1 MLSKYRYYILIFAC
15 LLLSLPILCRPIDKR
30 STYPFT
36 VSISVSGNSVY
47 LSDYAET
54 FYPPVSI
61 TVVCN
66 DPSIANL
73 QVKLSVG
80 IKVGGFSAESKT
92 YNTLPPI
99 SLGAGDVY
107 MLSGEEVS
115 KLYSKENLQYS
126 GLLSDRMPE
135 GLAEFTV
142 KVLEYNTG
150 VQLSNTAYTL
160 KNLKELAPARLFSPI
175 NKSEFK
181 IEQASNILFTWSSV
195 FVPNTSSVEYEFILK
210 EVQDESTNISS
221 AFNYSPIIYKETT
234 NLTSLIYSIDKPL
247 LEEGK
252 TYAWAVKTI
261 VRDAKGVVQD
271 IVNNGFSEVYSF
283 KVPRPVVQTPQSNKV
298 PEKDDEDDSHC
309 GEIPEINISNQTPI
323 ESLKVGDTITA
334 GDFPILLLEV
344 SGGNGNFSGKG
355 SVEIPY
361 ISKLVRFAVEFENI
375 GVNTDKQLIS
385 GEIKGV
391 RSGNLDNIANLDAID
406 YGSTREVEKAIIS
419 SDISLKVSLPKDP
432 IPTIEY
438 NFESKLLTFY
448 DATGAVIVSTELNN
462 PVGEKV
468 FPIIVED
475 ENGEL
480 YQISETKSDSGES
493 EVTIS
498 HIGKKGRKIP
508 SDAFSGDFIDEHIAV
523 VEFEAL
529 DSPYSFDTYM
539 EYYKNIPLINQI
551 NTLEPDLRYPELAK
565 DYHTPWQ
572 FIPIGEI
579 VNLKAKLKIKDK
591 KADFEPKDIIFATE
605 KGIIMPS
612 TFNEKDNTYTLS
624 APAAAEE
631 GYYFIHALYERGDN
645 DYLHFGKVGIDTR
658 KPISAK
664 VVLVPM
670 GGTYNKNAI
679 ASGINE
685 ISKQVG
691 LSWQVEEYTD
701 FEYSSELSA
710 SLFEKNS
717 GVLFSYNDAQ
727 SVLNSALKA
736 HLGSKFDPSACY
748 VFMLDKAPFKNDR
761 NIIGF
766 MPRGGKFGYIHCQG
780 LNSES
785 LAQILAHELMHG
797 QFLLRHTFD
806 DKYAPNLKQGV
817 NPTNLMDYKGGTHI
831 AKWQWD
837 QIYDPAITTSLIKYD
852 EDGEFWISVVK
863 IGAKAAVNILVQ
875 MSIIYLT
882 NDDVEEFEQALHY
895 VDFTEVAINAAI
907 PAASI
912 LKKFKIFN
920 KIKSPDELEALV
932 DIAGNLYLC
941 IKDKQINSA
950 TDFIKELNICGAQAI
965 FDYVL
970 GTVADVS
977 IDKAVQKIRRIIPN
991 FSYKKSH
998 IGEQQDANA
1007 PPQISANTE
1016 NKALPEAKQQL
1027 LLPEKIRFLRHKLAD
1042 YPNLNKKLSTLNE
1055 LKEKFIDDFDELT
1068 DEDILF
1074 LENNTNCV
1082 DAWKRLHD
1090 CQAPDD
1096 LRQNFGAVKALA
1108 TDIKTDVRPDP
1119 STYLSKEYIDA
1130 HMKKFEDG
1138 AACIM
1143 RRDHFENFKDFPD
1156 LENKFITTKQDIETL
1171 IRDSNKNIEYLK
1183 EKLGITDKK
1192 YPKDPKNIYVI
1203 YFTPQQLK
1211 NASIPSG
1218 NEGGANELWI
1228 PGGYTASENAFGHP
1242 ELVITIPKTEVKTIQ
1257 LSKYYENR

>member
-47 LSDYAET
+47 LSDYSDT

-73 QVKLSVG
+73 QVKLSIG

-126 GLLSDRMPE
+126 GLVSDRMPE

-142 KVLEYNTG
+142 KALEYNSG
-150 VQLSNTAYTL
+150 MQISNTAYTL
-160 KNLKELAPARLFSPI
+160 KNLKELSPARLFSPL
-175 NKSEFK
+175 NKSEIK
-181 IEQASNILFTWSSV
+181 IEQASNVLFTWSSV
-195 FVPNTSSVEYEFILK
+195 FVPISSSVEYEFILK

-221 AFNYSPIIYKETT
+221 AFNYSPIIYKEIT
-234 NLTSLIYSIDKPL
+234 NLTSLIYSVDKPL

-261 VRDAKGVVQD
+261 VRDAKGLVQD

-283 KVPRPVVQTPQSNKV
+283 KVPRPVVHTPQSNKV

-309 GEIPEINISNQTPI
+309 GEIPEINITNQTPI
-323 ESLKVGDTITA
+323 ESIKVGDTITA

-406 YGSTREVEKAIIS
+406 YGSTRECEKVVIS
-419 SDISLKVSLPKDP
+419 SDISLKVPLPKEP
-432 IPTIEY
+432 IPTVEY

-462 PVGEKV
+462 PAGEKV
-468 FPIIVED
+468 FPIIIED

-493 EVTIS
+493 DVTIS

-572 FIPIGEI
+572 FIPIGEK
-579 VNLKAKLKIKDK
+579 VNIKAKLKIKDK
-591 KADFEPKDIIFATE
+591 KADFEPKDIIFATD
-605 KGIIMPS
+605 KGIIMSS
-612 TFNEKDNTYTLS
+612 TFNEKDNTYTFS

-691 LSWQVEEYTD
+691 LSWQVEEYTG
-701 FEYSSELSA
+701 FEYNSELTEN
-710 SLFEKNS
+710 LFEKNS
-717 GVLFSYNDAQ
+717 SLLYSYNDVQ
-727 SVLNSALKA
+727 KVLNSALKA
-736 HLGSKFDPSACY
+736 HLGNSYDASARY
-748 VFMLDKAPFKNDR
+748 LFMLDKSPVKNDR

-766 MPRGGKFGYIHCQG
+766 MPRGGQFGYIHCQG
-780 LNSES
+780 LSSES
-785 LAQILAHELMHG
+785 LAQILTHELMHG

-852 EDGEFWISVVK
+852 EDGEIWIT
-863 IGAKAAVNILVQ
+863 IAKYLIKMGVHATINVGTQ
-875 MSIIYLT
+875 MVFIYAT
-882 NDDVEEFEQALHY
+882 DDDVENWEQAFNKVDWKEVSLNAITSIIPGKKERELLEIGGNIILCMQNSNPKNIHDVIQCGFY
-895 VDFTEVAINAAI
+895 SLVDF
-907 PAASI
+907 
-912 LKKFKIFN
+912 
-920 KIKSPDELEALV
+920 AL
-932 DIAGNLYLC
+932 GNLSE
-941 IKDKQINSA
+941 IA
-950 TDFIKELNICGAQAI
+950 
-965 FDYVL
+965 
-970 GTVADVS
+970 
-977 IDKAVQKIRRIIPN
+977 IDKAITKLKKVWPELS
-991 FSYKKSH
+991 FKKSD

-1007 PPQISANTE
+1007 PPLKTN
-1016 NKALPEAKQQL
+1016 
-1027 LLPEKIRFLRHKLAD
+1027 KLAQRLVD
-1042 YPNLNKKLSTLNE
+1042 YPKLNKKLSE
-1055 LKEKFIDDFDELT
+1055 IGEFKDKFLDDFANITKEQIAIF
-1068 DEDILF
+1068 EY
-1074 LENNTNCV
+1074 NTKLV
-1082 DAWKRLHD
+1082 DSWKRLSE
-1090 CQAPDD
+1090 CNAPSDI
-1096 LRQNFGAVKALA
+1096 RKTIGALHAHFLEKG
-1108 TDIKTDVRPDP
+1108 KRPDP

-1130 HMKKFEDG
+1130 HMKKFENG
-1138 AACIM
+1138 AAFIVTEADYKLYPNIGHDSKFVSNVESIEKVV
-1143 RRDHFENFKDFPD
+1143 RDA
-1156 LENKFITTKQDIETL
+1156 
-1171 IRDSNKNIEYLK
+1171 NKNIEHIENALGLTK
-1183 EKLGITDKK
+1183 KLGQDLDKIYIIYIK
-1192 YPKDPKNIYVI
+1192 PEQIKNPRI
-1203 YFTPQQLK
+1203 PDG
-1211 NASIPSG
+1211 NAS
-1218 NEGGANELWI
+1218 GANELWI
-1228 PGGYTASENAFGHP
+1228 PGGYTASDDAMGIP
-1242 ELVITIPKTEVKTIQ
+1242 EIVIDCRDLPNTKFNSEEYKNLITLKQFYNIK
-1257 LSKYYENR
+1257 

>member
-47 LSDYAET
+47 LSDYADA

-160 KNLKELAPARLFSPI
+160 KNLKELAPARLLSPL

-210 EVQDESTNISS
+210 EIQDESTNINSV
-221 AFNYSPIIYKETT
+221 FNYSPIIYKETT
-234 NLTSLIYSIDKPL
+234 NLTSLIYSVDKPL

-252 TYAWAVKTI
+252 TYAWTVKTI

-283 KVPRPVVQTPQSNKV
+283 KVPRPIVQTPQSNKV
-298 PEKDDEDDSHC
+298 PEKDNEDDSHC

-344 SGGNGNFSGKG
+344 SGANGNFSGKG

-406 YGSTREVEKAIIS
+406 YGSTREAEKAIIS

-432 IPTIEY
+432 IPTVEY
-438 NFESKLLTFY
+438 DFESKLLTFY

-462 PVGEKV
+462 PAGEKV
-468 FPIIVED
+468 FPIIVDD

-508 SDAFSGDFIDEHIAV
+508 ADAFSGDFIDEHIAV

-551 NTLEPDLRYPELAK
+551 NTLEPNLRYPELAK
-565 DYHTPWQ
+565 NYHTPWQ
-572 FIPIGEI
+572 FIPLGEK

-591 KADFEPKDIIFATE
+591 KAEFEPKDIVFATE

-612 TFNEKDNTYTLS
+612 TFNEKDNTYTFS

-691 LSWQVEEYTD
+691 LSWQVEEYTG
-701 FEYSSELSA
+701 FEYNSELTEN
-710 SLFEKNS
+710 LFEKNS
-717 GVLFSYNDAQ
+717 SLLYSYNDVQ
-727 SVLNSALKA
+727 TVLNSALKA
-736 HLGSKFDPSACY
+736 HLGNSYDASARY
-748 VFMLDKAPFKNDR
+748 LFMLDKSPVKNDR

-766 MPRGGKFGYIHCQG
+766 MPRGGLFGYIHCQG
-780 LNSES
+780 LNDES
-785 LAQILAHELMHG
+785 LAQILTHELMHG

-852 EDGEFWISVVK
+852 EDGEWTTD
-863 IGAKAAVNILVQ
+863 GHYYTVQ
-875 MSIIYLT
+875 LIALMMGLDENT
-882 NDDVEEFEQALHY
+882 AFKLGQASENP
-895 VDFTEVAINAAI
+895 DTEVHSNESMTERYTWATPVLQQKYHALTGGYHGVELAITAYALLKTHTDDESLFYLLHRLGDCFAHFDIAHDNEPLTMNVSLQQYISALEHYLNENIPYKQHKDWIDFMLNAKHTAKFEDKTYKEVKELVLPYLPTANQNKFVMYGNDQNWYCLTDGHKNHETIPDHIVQRKEIFLLYIESLIDFIAIKHKTTGIYRKKEILEKFAAI
-907 PAASI
+907 IEVLAEKPNARLDAVFEYEI
-912 LKKFKIFN
+912 A
-920 KIKSPDELEALV
+920 KIKSEKPIIGYTKTYSKTLRKIEM
-932 DIAGNLYLC
+932 LYRE
-941 IKDKQINSA
+941 INN
-950 TDFIKELNICGAQAI
+950 IKE
-965 FDYVL
+965 D
-970 GTVADVS
+970 D
-977 IDKAVQKIRRIIPN
+977 
-991 FSYKKSH
+991 
-998 IGEQQDANA
+998 
-1007 PPQISANTE
+1007 ISANIRETFTLYF
-1016 NKALPEAKQQL
+1016 KSLP
-1027 LLPEKIRFLRHKLAD
+1027 
-1042 YPNLNKKLSTLNE
+1042 NE
-1055 LKEKFIDDFDELT
+1055 IYEID
-1068 DEDILF
+1068 
-1074 LENNTNCV
+1074 
-1082 DAWKRLHD
+1082 
-1090 CQAPDD
+1090 
-1096 LRQNFGAVKALA
+1096 
-1108 TDIKTDVRPDP
+1108 
-1119 STYLSKEYIDA
+1119 
-1130 HMKKFEDG
+1130 
-1138 AACIM
+1138 
-1143 RRDHFENFKDFPD
+1143 
-1156 LENKFITTKQDIETL
+1156 
-1171 IRDSNKNIEYLK
+1171 
-1183 EKLGITDKK
+1183 
-1192 YPKDPKNIYVI
+1192 
-1203 YFTPQQLK
+1203 
-1211 NASIPSG
+1211 
-1218 NEGGANELWI
+1218 
-1228 PGGYTASENAFGHP
+1228 
-1242 ELVITIPKTEVKTIQ
+1242 TIQ
-1257 LSKYYENR
+1257 KGSSDYEKSYKITFKPKY

>member
-1 MLSKYRYYILIFAC
+1 MLSKIRYYIV
-15 LLLSLPILCRPIDKR
+15 LLLCLFCSAIVFAVPKDKR

-36 VSISVSGNSVY
+36 TSISVSGNSVY
-47 LSDYAET
+47 LSDYANA
-54 FYPPVSI
+54 FYPPASI
-61 TVVCN
+61 TIVCN
-66 DPSIANL
+66 DPTIANI
-73 QVKLSVG
+73 QVKLAVG
-80 IKVGGFSAESKT
+80 IKVAGFSAESKT

-99 SLGAGDVY
+99 NLGAGDVY
-107 MLSGEEVS
+107 ILSSEEIA
-115 KLYSKENLQYS
+115 KLYSKENLHYS
-126 GLLSDRMPE
+126 GLSSNRMPE

-160 KNLKELAPARLFSPI
+160 KNLKQLSPTRLLSPL
-175 NKSEFK
+175 NKSEIK
-181 IEQASNILFTWSSV
+181 IEQASNVLFTWSSV
-195 FVPNTSSVEYEFILK
+195 FVPNTSHVEYEFILK
-210 EVQDESTNISS
+210 EIQDESTNINS

-234 NLTSLIYSIDKPL
+234 NLTSLIYSVDKPL

-261 VRDAKGVVQD
+261 VRDAKGLVQD
-271 IVNNGFSEVYSF
+271 IVNSGFSEVYSF

-309 GEIPEINISNQTPI
+309 GEVPNIDLGNQTPI
-323 ESLKVGDTITA
+323 ESLSVGDTIMA

-344 SGGNGNFSGKG
+344 SGANGNFSGKG

-361 ISKLVRFAVEFENI
+361 VSKLARFAVEFENI

-406 YGSTREVEKAIIS
+406 YGSTRECEKVVIS

-432 IPTIEY
+432 IPTVEY

-448 DATGAVIVSTELNN
+448 DATGAVIVSTKLNN
-462 PVGEKV
+462 SAGEKV

-508 SDAFSGDFIDEHIAV
+508 SDAFSTEHIDEHIAI

-572 FIPIGEI
+572 FIPIGEK

-591 KADFEPKDIIFATE
+591 KAEFEPKDIIFATE
-605 KGIIMPS
+605 EGVIMPS
-612 TFNEKDNTYTLS
+612 TFNEKDNTYTFS
-624 APAAAEE
+624 APASAQE

-691 LSWQVEEYTD
+691 LSWQVEEYTG
-701 FEYSSELSA
+701 FEYNSELTEN
-710 SLFEKNS
+710 LFEKNS
-717 GVLFSYNDAQ
+717 SLLYSYNDVQ
-727 SVLNSALKA
+727 TVLNSALKA
-736 HLGSKFDPSACY
+736 HLGRKFDPSACY

-785 LAQILAHELMHG
+785 LAQILTHELMHG

-806 DKYAPNLKQGV
+806 DKYAYGLKQGV

-852 EDGEFWISVVK
+852 EEGEIFM
-863 IGAKAAVNILVQ
+863 N
-875 MSIIYLT
+875 MNLT
-882 NDDVEEFEQALHY
+882 VYSQKEE
-895 VDFTEVAINAAI
+895 IN
-907 PAASI
+907 
-912 LKKFKIFN
+912 
-920 KIKSPDELEALV
+920 E
-932 DIAGNLYLC
+932 G
-941 IKDKQINSA
+941 
-950 TDFIKELNICGAQAI
+950 DFIFISSKPEMP
-965 FDYVL
+965 
-970 GTVADVS
+970 
-977 IDKAVQKIRRIIPN
+977 KI
-991 FSYKKSH
+991 Y
-998 IGEQQDANA
+998 
-1007 PPQISANTE
+1007 
-1016 NKALPEAKQQL
+1016 
-1027 LLPEKIRFLRHKLAD
+1027 
-1042 YPNLNKKLSTLNE
+1042 
-1055 LKEKFIDDFDELT
+1055 
-1068 DEDILF
+1068 
-1074 LENNTNCV
+1074 
-1082 DAWKRLHD
+1082 
-1090 CQAPDD
+1090 
-1096 LRQNFGAVKALA
+1096 
-1108 TDIKTDVRPDP
+1108 VRPDIWLRIAKTDSITKEIPYFNWKSKIAIRAKIQYKKYNKYGELIRNDSITVP
-1119 STYLSKEYIDA
+1119 STDWDSIKVNDIWHLDFKNKFCGGTVTVECMFNESLISKTFYIRGINPSKEEILA
-1130 HMKKFEDG
+1130 
-1138 AACIM
+1138 
-1143 RRDHFENFKDFPD
+1143 
-1156 LENKFITTKQDIETL
+1156 
-1171 IRDSNKNIEYLK
+1171 YLK
-1183 EKLGITDKK
+1183 EKGYNEWYLPKMIMHESKMNQFNSGTDFKPDGFVGCPNWGYPNGYGLMQLDNFGENKDGTKIYATIHELWNWKSNIDRGVKFLREDKAKWARDKMEGYMEEYNEDKHKIEGPIK
-1192 YPKDPKNIYVI
+1192 YYIAEGPNAGLEVIELREGNNTEYEIFSIYPTERERNMTDAIIIRYYNGGLYCEYKPKNIDEGRSPWVIKPINGNGFNYVERI
-1203 YFTPQQLK
+1203 CETK
-1211 NASIPSG
+1211 ID
-1218 NEGGANELWI
+1218 
-1228 PGGYTASENAFGHP
+1228 
-1242 ELVITIPKTEVKTIQ
+1242 
-1257 LSKYYENR
+1257 

>member
-47 LSDYAET
+47 LSDYADA

-160 KNLKELAPARLFSPI
+160 KNLKELAPARLLSPL

-210 EVQDESTNISS
+210 EIQDESTNINSV
-221 AFNYSPIIYKETT
+221 FNYSPIIYKETT
-234 NLTSLIYSIDKPL
+234 NLTSLIYSVDKPL

-252 TYAWAVKTI
+252 TYAWTVKTI

-283 KVPRPVVQTPQSNKV
+283 KVPRPIVQTPQSNKV
-298 PEKDDEDDSHC
+298 PEKDNEDDSHC

-344 SGGNGNFSGKG
+344 SGANGNFSGKG

-406 YGSTREVEKAIIS
+406 YGSTREAEKAIIS

-432 IPTIEY
+432 IPTVEY
-438 NFESKLLTFY
+438 DFESKLLTFY

-462 PVGEKV
+462 PAGEKV
-468 FPIIVED
+468 FPIIVDD

-508 SDAFSGDFIDEHIAV
+508 ADAFSGDFIDEHIAV

-529 DSPYSFDTYM
+529 DSPYSFDSYM
-539 EYYKNIPLINQI
+539 EYYKDIPLINQI
-551 NTLEPDLRYPELAK
+551 NTLKADLRYPELAK

-612 TFNEKDNTYTLS
+612 TFNEKDNTYTFS

-670 GGTYNKNAI
+670 GGDYNLG
-679 ASGINE
+679 SLSTGINS

-701 FEYSSELSA
+701 FEYSSELTA
-710 SLFEKNS
+710 NLFEKNS
-717 GVLFSYNDAQ
+717 GVLFSYNDVQ
-727 SVLNSALKA
+727 TVLNSALKA
-736 HLGSKFDPSACY
+736 QLGSKFDPSACY
-748 VFMLDKAPFKNDR
+748 VFMFDKAPFKNDR

-780 LNSES
+780 LSSES
-785 LAQILAHELMHG
+785 LAQILTHELMHG

-806 DKYAPNLKQGV
+806 DKYANGLKQGV
-817 NPTNLMDYKGGTHI
+817 NPKNLMDYKGGTHL

-852 EDGEFWISVVK
+852 EEGEIWITVARYLLKMGVHATINIGTQMVYIYATDDNVANWEQAWKK
-863 IGAKAAVNILVQ
+863 IDWGEVSLNAFT
-875 MSIIYLT
+875 SIIPGKKERDLLEIGGNIALCLKNNKPQNL
-882 NDDVEEFEQALHY
+882 NDVIQCGFYSLIDFALGNIS
-895 VDFTEVAINAAI
+895 DIALDKAITK
-907 PAASI
+907 
-912 LKKFKIFN
+912 LKKVW
-920 KIKSPDELEALV
+920 PELPS
-932 DIAGNLYLC
+932 
-941 IKDKQINSA
+941 KK
-950 TDFIKELNICGAQAI
+950 TD
-965 FDYVL
+965 
-970 GTVADVS
+970 
-977 IDKAVQKIRRIIPN
+977 
-991 FSYKKSH
+991 

-1007 PPQISANTE
+1007 PPIKV
-1016 NKALPEAKQQL
+1016 NKLAQQ
-1027 LLPEKIRFLRHKLAD
+1027 LAD
-1042 YPNLNKKLSTLNE
+1042 YPKLSDKISKIGE
-1055 LKEKFIDDFDELT
+1055 FKDR
-1068 DEDILF
+1068 F
-1074 LENNTNCV
+1074 LEDFANITKEQIAIFEYNQKLV
-1082 DAWKRLHD
+1082 DSWKRLAE
-1090 CQAPDD
+1090 CNAPNEI
-1096 LRQNFGAVKALA
+1096 RKNIGALYAHFKE
-1108 TDIKTDVRPDP
+1108 KGNRPDP
-1119 STYLSKEYIDA
+1119 STYLSKEYIEA
-1130 HMKKFEDG
+1130 HMKKFKQG
-1138 AACIM
+1138 AAFIITKADYTSYPNIGHDSKFVSNVESIEKIV
-1143 RRDHFENFKDFPD
+1143 RDANGDLRKIENALG
-1156 LENKFITTKQDIETL
+1156 LEKNYLGK
-1171 IRDSNKNIEYLK
+1171 NKNAVYIIY
-1183 EKLGITDKK
+1183 IQ
-1192 YPKDPKNIYVI
+1192 PKQI
-1203 YFTPQQLK
+1203 K
-1211 NASIPSG
+1211 NARMPSG
-1218 NEGGANELWI
+1218 NEGGANRFWI
-1228 PGGYTASENAFGHP
+1228 PGGCTASENALGIPEIVIDCSGLPSESFHP
-1242 ELVITIPKTEVKTIQ
+1242 DYNNRISLKDFYKNKE
-1257 LSKYYENR
+1257 YYENNKLR

>member
-15 LLLSLPILCRPIDKR
+15 LLLSLQILCRPLDKR

-47 LSDYAET
+47 LSDYADA

-61 TVVCN
+61 TIVCN
-66 DPSIANL
+66 DPTIANI
-73 QVKLSVG
+73 QVKLAVG
-80 IKVGGFSAESKT
+80 IKVAGFATESKT
-92 YNTLPPI
+92 YNTLPHI
-99 SLGAGDVY
+99 NLGAGDVY
-107 MLSGEEVS
+107 MLSGDEVS
-115 KLYSKENLQYS
+115 KLYSIENLQYS

-160 KNLKELAPARLFSPI
+160 KNLKELAPARLLSPL

-210 EVQDESTNISS
+210 EIQDESTNINS

-234 NLTSLIYSIDKPL
+234 NLTSLIYSVDKPL

-261 VRDAKGVVQD
+261 IRDAKGVVQD
-271 IVNNGFSEVYSF
+271 IENNGFSEVYSF
-283 KVPRPVVQTPQSNKV
+283 KVPRPIVQTPQSNKV

-406 YGSTREVEKAIIS
+406 YGSTREAEKAIIS
-419 SDISLKVSLPKDP
+419 SDISLKVPLPKDP
-432 IPTIEY
+432 IPTVEY

-462 PVGEKV
+462 PAGEKV

-508 SDAFSGDFIDEHIAV
+508 ADAFSTEHIDEHIAI

-551 NTLEPDLRYPELAK
+551 NTLEPNLRYPELAK

-572 FIPIGEI
+572 FIPLGEK

-612 TFNEKDNTYTLS
+612 TFNEKDNTYTFS

-670 GGTYNKNAI
+670 GGSYDLSSLI
-679 ASGINE
+679 SGINA

-691 LSWQVEEYTD
+691 LSWQVEEYTA
-701 FEYSSELSA
+701 FEYSSELTA
-710 SLFEKNS
+710 NLFEKNS
-717 GVLFSYNDAQ
+717 GVLFSYNDVQ
-727 SVLNSALKA
+727 TVLNSALKA

-780 LNSES
+780 LSSES
-785 LAQILAHELMHG
+785 LAQILTHELMHG

-806 DKYAPNLKQGV
+806 DKYASGLKQGV
-817 NPTNLMDYKGGTHI
+817 NPENLMDYKSGTHI

-852 EDGEFWISVVK
+852 EEGEWTTDGHYYTVQLIALMMGLDENTASKLGEVSEYPDTEVHSNESMTERYTWATPGLQQKYHALTGGYHGVELAVTAYALLKTHTDEKSLKYLLHRLGDCFAHFDIVHDKEELTHNVSLQQYIDAIEHYLNENIPSHLHKEWI
-863 IGAKAAVNILVQ
+863 IFMLEANHNAKFNDNTYKTINELVLPYLPNANQ
-875 MSIIYLT
+875 NKFSMYGKDQNWYCLTDGHKDDETIPDHIVQRKKVFLLYIESIIDYISLKYQT
-882 NDDVEEFEQALHY
+882 NGVYSKYEIIEKFSAIIDVLAEKLDARLDAIFEYEIA
-895 VDFTEVAINAAI
+895 
-907 PAASI
+907 
-912 LKKFKIFN
+912 
-920 KIKSPDELEALV
+920 KIKSEKPILGYSKTYPKTLRKIEMLYREINNIEEV
-932 DIAGNLYLC
+932 DINANIIKTFTLYFKSLPNE
-941 IKDKQINSA
+941 IYEIDTIQKGSS
-950 TDFIKELNICGAQAI
+950 
-965 FDYVL
+965 DYE
-970 GTVADVS
+970 
-977 IDKAVQKIRRIIPN
+977 K
-991 FSYKKSH
+991 SYK
-998 IGEQQDANA
+998 I
-1007 PPQISANTE
+1007 T
-1016 NKALPEAKQQL
+1016 
-1027 LLPEKIRFLRHKLAD
+1027 
-1042 YPNLNKKLSTLNE
+1042 
-1055 LKEKFIDDFDELT
+1055 
-1068 DEDILF
+1068 
-1074 LENNTNCV
+1074 
-1082 DAWKRLHD
+1082 
-1090 CQAPDD
+1090 
-1096 LRQNFGAVKALA
+1096 
-1108 TDIKTDVRPDP
+1108 
-1119 STYLSKEYIDA
+1119 
-1130 HMKKFEDG
+1130 
-1138 AACIM
+1138 
-1143 RRDHFENFKDFPD
+1143 FKP
-1156 LENKFITTKQDIETL
+1156 
-1171 IRDSNKNIEYLK
+1171 
-1183 EKLGITDKK
+1183 K
-1192 YPKDPKNIYVI
+1192 Y
-1203 YFTPQQLK
+1203 
-1211 NASIPSG
+1211 
-1218 NEGGANELWI
+1218 
-1228 PGGYTASENAFGHP
+1228 
-1242 ELVITIPKTEVKTIQ
+1242 
-1257 LSKYYENR
+1257 

>member
-1 MLSKYRYYILIFAC
+1 MLSKIRYYIL
-15 LLLSLPILCRPIDKR
+15 LLLCLFCSARVFAVPKEMR
-30 STYPFT
+30 STNPFT
-36 VSISVSGNSVY
+36 ASISVSGNSVY
-47 LSDYAET
+47 LSDYADA

-107 MLSGEEVS
+107 MLSGDEVS

-175 NKSEFK
+175 NKSDIK
-181 IEQASNILFTWSSV
+181 IEQASNVLFTWSSV

-210 EVQDESTNISS
+210 EIQDESTNINSV
-221 AFNYSPIIYKETT
+221 FNYSPIIYKETT
-234 NLTSLIYSIDKPL
+234 NLTSLIYSVDKPL

-261 VRDAKGVVQD
+261 VRDAKGLVQD

-309 GEIPEINISNQTPI
+309 GEVPVVDLSNQTPI
-323 ESLKVGDTITA
+323 ESLNVGDTITA

-406 YGSTREVEKAIIS
+406 YGSTREAEKAIIS

-432 IPTIEY
+432 IPTVEY

-462 PVGEKV
+462 PAGEKV

-523 VEFEAL
+523 VEFETL

-551 NTLEPDLRYPELAK
+551 NTLEPNLRYPELAK

-572 FIPIGEI
+572 FIPLGEK

-591 KADFEPKDIIFATE
+591 KAEFEPKDIVFATE
-605 KGIIMPS
+605 EGVIMPS
-612 TFNEKDNTYTLS
+612 TFNEKDNTYTFS
-624 APAAAEE
+624 APASAQE

-645 DYLHFGKVGIDTR
+645 DYLHFGKIGIDTR
-658 KPISAK
+658 KPINAK

-670 GGTYNKNAI
+670 GGDYNHGSLSA
-679 ASGINE
+679 GINF

-748 VFMLDKAPFKNDR
+748 VFMFDKAPFKNDR

-780 LNSES
+780 LSSES
-785 LAQILAHELMHG
+785 LAQILTHELMHG

-806 DKYAPNLKQGV
+806 DKYANGLKQGV
-817 NPTNLMDYKGGTHI
+817 NPTNLMDYKGGRHI

-852 EDGEFWISVVK
+852 EEGEWTTDGHYYTVQLIALMMGLDEQTAFKLGQASENPDTRVHSNEFMTERITWMLPVLQQKYHALTGGYHGIELAITAYALLKTHTDDESLKFLLHRLGDCFAHFDIVHDKEPLTMNVSLQQYVEAIDRYLYENIHQNRHKEWIEFMLR
-863 IGAKAAVNILVQ
+863 ANHAAN
-875 MSIIYLT
+875 
-882 NDDVEEFEQALHY
+882 FEGKTY
-895 VDFTEVAINAAI
+895 KE
-907 PAASI
+907 
-912 LKKFKIFN
+912 
-920 KIKSPDELEALV
+920 
-932 DIAGNLYLC
+932 
-941 IKDKQINSA
+941 
-950 TDFIKELNICGAQAI
+950 IKELVLPYLPTANQNKFVMYGEKQTLCFTFGHADDNTTPDHIVERKKIFLLYIEYIIEYITLKYRTNGLYSKDEIINKFEAIIDVLEDKPNARLDAI
-965 FDYVL
+965 FAYETEKLKNNNLESFSIKYNLIGITSFPNVEDVL
-970 GTVADVS
+970 
-977 IDKAVQKIRRIIPN
+977 Q
-991 FSYKKSH
+991 
-998 IGEQQDANA
+998 
-1007 PPQISANTE
+1007 
-1016 NKALPEAKQQL
+1016 
-1027 LLPEKIRFLRHKLAD
+1027 
-1042 YPNLNKKLSTLNE
+1042 
-1055 LKEKFIDDFDELT
+1055 
-1068 DEDILF
+1068 
-1074 LENNTNCV
+1074 
-1082 DAWKRLHD
+1082 
-1090 CQAPDD
+1090 
-1096 LRQNFGAVKALA
+1096 
-1108 TDIKTDVRPDP
+1108 
-1119 STYLSKEYIDA
+1119 EY
-1130 HMKKFEDG
+1130 
-1138 AACIM
+1138 
-1143 RRDHFENFKDFPD
+1143 
-1156 LENKFITTKQDIETL
+1156 L
-1171 IRDSNKNIEYLK
+1171 IR
-1183 EKLGITDKK
+1183 TDKDVTLEIINFINYHK
-1192 YPKDPKNIYVI
+1192 
-1203 YFTPQQLK
+1203 FTFTK
-1211 NASIPSG
+1211 K
-1218 NEGGANELWI
+1218 
-1228 PGGYTASENAFGHP
+1228 HD
-1242 ELVITIPKTEVKTIQ
+1242 K
-1257 LSKYYENR
+1257 

>member
-1 MLSKYRYYILIFAC
+1 MLSKIRYHIV
-15 LLLSLPILCRPIDKR
+15 LLLCLFCSAIVFAVPKEMR
-30 STYPFT
+30 STNPFT
-36 VSISVSGNSVY
+36 TSISVSGNSVY
-47 LSDYAET
+47 LSDYADA

-61 TVVCN
+61 TIVCN
-66 DPSIANL
+66 DPTIANI
-73 QVKLSVG
+73 QVKLAIG
-80 IKVGGFSAESKT
+80 IKVAGFSAESKT

-99 SLGAGDVY
+99 NLGAGDVY
-107 MLSGEEVS
+107 MLSGDEVS
-115 KLYSKENLQYS
+115 KLYSKENLHYS
-126 GLLSDRMPE
+126 GLSSNRMPE

-142 KVLEYNTG
+142 KVLEHNTG

-160 KNLKELAPARLFSPI
+160 KNLKQLSPARLLSPL

-210 EVQDESTNISS
+210 EIQDESTNINS

-234 NLTSLIYSIDKPL
+234 NLTSLIYSVDKPL

-261 VRDAKGVVQD
+261 VRDAKGLVQD

-298 PEKDDEDDSHC
+298 PEKDDDDDSHC
-309 GEIPEINISNQTPI
+309 GEIPVVDLSNQTPI
-323 ESLKVGDTITA
+323 ETLNVGDTITA

-344 SGGNGNFSGKG
+344 SGANGNFSGKG

-361 ISKLVRFAVEFENI
+361 ISKLARFAVEFENI

-406 YGSTREVEKAIIS
+406 YGSTRECEKVVIS
-419 SDISLKVSLPKDP
+419 SDISLKVPLPKDP
-432 IPTIEY
+432 LPTIEY
-438 NFESKLLTFY
+438 NFESKILTFY
-448 DATGAVIVSTELNN
+448 NATGEVIASAELNN
-462 PVGEKV
+462 PAGEKV
-468 FPIIVED
+468 FPITVED

-480 YQISETKSDSGES
+480 YQISETKNQDGKK
-493 EVTIS
+493 EVAIT

-508 SDAFSGDFIDEHIAV
+508 SDAFSTEHIDEHIAI

-539 EYYKNIPLINQI
+539 EYYKNIPLINQL
-551 NTLEPDLRYPELAK
+551 NTLEPNLRYPELAK

-572 FIPIGEI
+572 FIPLGEK

-591 KADFEPKDIIFATE
+591 KAEFEPKDIIFATE
-605 KGIIMPS
+605 EGVIMPS
-612 TFNEKDNTYTLS
+612 TFNEKDNTYTFS
-624 APAAAEE
+624 APASAQE

-670 GGTYNKNAI
+670 GGTYNLGSLI
-679 ASGINE
+679 AGINS

-691 LSWQVEEYTD
+691 LTWQVEEYTD

-780 LNSES
+780 LSSES
-785 LAQILAHELMHG
+785 LSQILSHELMHG

-852 EDGEFWISVVK
+852 EEGEWTTDGHYYTVQLIALMMGLDEQTAFKLGQASENPDTEVHSNESMTERYTWATPLLQQKYHALTGGYHGVELAITAYALLKTHTDDESLMYLIHRLGDCFAHFDIVHDKEPLTMNVSLQQYISA
-863 IGAKAAVNILVQ
+863 IER
-875 MSIIYLT
+875 YLT
-882 NDDVEEFEQALHY
+882 ENIPYKQHKDWIDFMLEAKHGSLFINFISWERYRDDVKNYLPSANQNKFVMYGENQSMCFTFGHTWDKTKPDHIVERKEVFLLYIKNIIEYISLKYQSNGSLYSKEEIINIFE
-895 VDFTEVAINAAI
+895 AIIDVLKEKPSARLDAI
-907 PAASI
+907 FEYEI
-912 LKKFKIFN
+912 Q
-920 KIKSPDELEALV
+920 KIKSKTKHPNYIYIPISNSHIDNVEESLR
-932 DIAGNLYLC
+932 IYLRNTN
-941 IKDKQINSA
+941 ILNYHKLQRVR
-950 TDFIKELNICGAQAI
+950 FIK
-965 FDYVL
+965 
-970 GTVADVS
+970 
-977 IDKAVQKIRRIIPN
+977 
-991 FSYKKSH
+991 
-998 IGEQQDANA
+998 
-1007 PPQISANTE
+1007 
-1016 NKALPEAKQQL
+1016 
-1027 LLPEKIRFLRHKLAD
+1027 
-1042 YPNLNKKLSTLNE
+1042 
-1055 LKEKFIDDFDELT
+1055 
-1068 DEDILF
+1068 
-1074 LENNTNCV
+1074 NN
-1082 DAWKRLHD
+1082 
-1090 CQAPDD
+1090 
-1096 LRQNFGAVKALA
+1096 G
-1108 TDIKTDVRPDP
+1108 
-1119 STYLSKEYIDA
+1119 
-1130 HMKKFEDG
+1130 
-1138 AACIM
+1138 
-1143 RRDHFENFKDFPD
+1143 
-1156 LENKFITTKQDIETL
+1156 IEVY
-1171 IRDSNKNIEYLK
+1171 R
-1183 EKLGITDKK
+1183 LGIK
-1192 YPKDPKNIYVI
+1192 
-1203 YFTPQQLK
+1203 
-1211 NASIPSG
+1211 
-1218 NEGGANELWI
+1218 
-1228 PGGYTASENAFGHP
+1228 
-1242 ELVITIPKTEVKTIQ
+1242 
-1257 LSKYYENR
+1257 

>member
-1 MLSKYRYYILIFAC
+1 MLSKYRNYILIFAC
-15 LLLSLPILCRPIDKR
+15 LLLSLPILCRPLDKR

-47 LSDYAET
+47 LSDYADA

-73 QVKLSVG
+73 QVKLYVG

-107 MLSGEEVS
+107 MLSSEEVS
-115 KLYSKENLQYS
+115 KLYSKENLLFS
-126 GLLSDRMPE
+126 GLISDRIPE

-160 KNLKELAPARLFSPI
+160 KNLKELAPARLLSPL

-210 EVQDESTNISS
+210 EIQDESTNINS

-234 NLTSLIYSIDKPL
+234 NLTSLIYSVDKPL

-261 VRDAKGVVQD
+261 VRDAKGLVQD

-283 KVPRPVVQTPQSNKV
+283 KVPRPVVHTPQSNKV

-309 GEIPEINISNQTPI
+309 GEVPEINLTNLTPI

-385 GEIKGV
+385 SEIKGV
-391 RSGNLDNIANLDAID
+391 RSSNLDNIANLDAID
-406 YGSTREVEKAIIS
+406 YGSTRETEKVVIS
-419 SDISLKVSLPKDP
+419 SDISLKVSLPKEP
-432 IPTIEY
+432 IPTVEY

-448 DATGAVIVSTELNN
+448 DATGAVIASAELNN
-462 PVGEKV
+462 PAGEKV
-468 FPIIVED
+468 FPITVED

-480 YQISETKSDSGES
+480 YHISETKNQDGEK
-493 EVTIS
+493 EVAITQ
-498 HIGKKGRKIP
+498 IGKKGRKIP
-508 SDAFSGDFIDEHIAV
+508 ADAFSTEHIDEHIAI

-551 NTLEPDLRYPELAK
+551 NTLEPNLRYPELAK

-572 FIPIGEI
+572 FIPLGEK

-591 KADFEPKDIIFATE
+591 KSEFESKDIVFATE
-605 KGIIMPS
+605 EGVIMPS
-612 TFNEKDNTYTLS
+612 TFNEKDNTYTFS
-624 APAAAEE
+624 APASAQE

-670 GGTYNKNAI
+670 GGTYNKSAI
-679 ASGINE
+679 TSGINA

-691 LSWQVEEYTD
+691 LSWQVEEYTE
-701 FEYSSELSA
+701 FEYNSELTA
-710 SLFEKNS
+710 NLFEKNS
-717 GVLFSYNDAQ
+717 GVLFSYNDVQ
-727 SVLNSALKA
+727 TILNSALKA

-748 VFMLDKAPFKNDR
+748 VFMLDNAPLKNDR

-780 LNSES
+780 LSSES
-785 LAQILAHELMHG
+785 LAQIHTHELMHG

-806 DKYAPNLKQGV
+806 DKYANGLKQGV
-817 NPTNLMDYKGGTHI
+817 NPTNLMDYKGGRHI

-852 EDGEFWISVVK
+852 EDGELAPLVALVGK
-863 IGAKAAVNILVQ
+863 IGVEAAINIGCQMIFNYVVDDDVQTWEQAWGKVNMIEVGVNSLVPFLQKYKNAKAL
-875 MSIIYLT
+875 
-882 NDDVEEFEQALHY
+882 FEIGA
-895 VDFTEVAINAAI
+895 
-907 PAASI
+907 
-912 LKKFKIFN
+912 
-920 KIKSPDELEALV
+920 
-932 DIAGNLYLC
+932 NLLLC
-941 IKDKQINSA
+941 IEDNKPQNIN
-950 TDFIKELNICGAQAI
+950 DVVNCGIYSLA
-965 FDYVL
+965 DYVL
-970 GTVADVS
+970 GSISEVA
-977 IDKAVQKIRRIIPN
+977 IDKAVLKLKKYWKDY
-991 FSYKKSH
+991 SYKKPN

-1007 PPQISANTE
+1007 PPQHT
-1016 NKALPEAKQQL
+1016 K
-1027 LLPEKIRFLRHKLAD
+1027 
-1042 YPNLNKKLSTLNE
+1042 LNKQIFFEDIKVGTQIVEGISVKRFFIGTNKKIAIIGTDMKNRIEPTAKKLQERGCDIELFNIQFQKQTFIIDGKEYYFKDLTKNFDDIKQEYYKNSPWIPYNEESKIIIQSTLMYRANKLFIE
-1055 LKEKFIDDFDELT
+1055 KLIKEGYSIID
-1068 DEDILF
+1068 I
-1074 LENNTNCV
+1074 
-1082 DAWKRLHD
+1082 
-1090 CQAPDD
+1090 
-1096 LRQNFGAVKALA
+1096 GA
-1108 TDIKTDVRPDP
+1108 
-1119 STYLSKEYIDA
+1119 SYNS
-1130 HMKKFEDG
+1130 
-1138 AACIM
+1138 
-1143 RRDHFENFKDFPD
+1143 HFYDM
-1156 LENKFITTKQDIETL
+1156 ETSL
-1171 IRDSNKNIEYLK
+1171 LKNI
-1183 EKLGITDKK
+1183 
-1192 YPKDPKNIYVI
+1192 
-1203 YFTPQQLK
+1203 
-1211 NASIPSG
+1211 
-1218 NEGGANELWI
+1218 LW
-1228 PGGYTASENAFGHP
+1228 
-1242 ELVITIPKTEVKTIQ
+1242 VK
-1257 LSKYYENR
+1257 